1 MEEDDDDDDDDDDDK
16 KPTFKIKF
24 RSFSPYITRDC
35 SSVSTQSRLKAM
47 EVMTLFF

>member
-1 MEEDDDDDDDDDDDK
+1 MEEDADGDDDDDDK
-16 KPTFKIKF
+16 KTTFKIKF
-24 RSFSPYITRDC
+24 SSFLPYIARDC